1 MRSSPR
7 AVAGGIALLVYLVIF
22 LLSSLPAS
30 VLPSHVP
37 DYIPHFLEFFALAF
51 FSVQAFAKPGRA
63 RALALAFLLS
73 AILGMLDE
81 WHQLAVPGRVCSW
94 QDWAYDLCGALV
106 GLAAFRTLEQMSL
119 RPGCAKIARILN
131 FLLLNRKRT

>member
-1 MRSSPR
+1 MHLSPR
-7 AVAGGIALLVYLVIF
+7 AVAGAIALLVYLIIF

-30 VLPSHVP
+30 VLPSHIP
-37 DYIPHFLEFFALAF
+37 DCIPHFLEFFALAF
-51 FSVQAFAKPGRA
+51 FSVQAFARPGRT

-94 QDWAYDLCGALV
+94 QDWAYDLSGALV
-106 GLAAFRTLEQMSL
+106 GLAAFRTLDHMSL
-119 RPGCAKIARILN
+119 RPGCAKITRLLKF
-131 FLLLNRKRT
+131 FLLKR